1 MLKKG
6 QWVRTLGTSGQ
17 LKVLT
22 FESRFVCCSH
32 QLVLYHAPLRN
43 RTHPS
48 AIKMKSASP
57 CTITARS
64 LLSIT
69 LGSTERAGGRLLSPL
84 GNTLILEHSVQSTS
98 RGAWMAALTS
108 SRLKYSGETCVCGK
122 DPGKPST
129 SHKIGH
135 YTAYASAKKVI
146 RGWESAIP
154 CRRCGK
160 YRRQG

>member
-1 MLKKG
+1 MLKKD
-6 QWVRTLGTSGQ
+6 QWVRKPRHFRLARNTHFWIAIR
-17 LKVLT
+17 VLLT
-22 FESRFVCCSH
+22 PIS
-32 QLVLYHAPLRN
+32 AIPPPLTN

-84 GNTLILEHSVQSTS
+84 GNTLISEHSVQSTS